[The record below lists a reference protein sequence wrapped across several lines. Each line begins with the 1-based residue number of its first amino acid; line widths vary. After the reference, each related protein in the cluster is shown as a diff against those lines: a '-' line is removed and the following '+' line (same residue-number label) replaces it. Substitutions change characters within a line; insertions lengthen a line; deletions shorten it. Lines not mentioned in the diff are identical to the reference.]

1 MLALMSG
8 FIKLR
13 VTATKEKTSTKP
25 RQAFPSVK
33 EGVQERR
40 GYGAPWIC
48 SAQRGHSLNLAE
60 KSTQLRSLQKEKK
73 IKKPFGN
80 VNK

>member
-13 VTATKEKTSTKP
+13 VTATKEKKQHEAEAGIPISEIKGGG
-25 RQAFPSVK
+25 
-33 EGVQERR
+33 EGVTLLNGLHCTE
-40 GYGAPWIC
+40 GY
-48 SAQRGHSLNLAE
+48 SLNLSE
-60 KSTQLRSLQKEKK
+60 KSMQLRSLQKEKK
-73 IKKPFGN
+73 FKKPFGN